1 MAINK
6 VLFSSVNE
14 VWATPQHL
22 FDDLNDEFNFT
33 LDPCALPDNAKCAK
47 YYTPED
53 DGLAQDWGGGD
64 CFLQPSV
71 WAQDLRLGS

>member
-1 MAINK
+1 MNK

-22 FDDLNDEFNFT
+22 FDDLNAEFNFT

-53 DGLAQDWGGGD
+53 DGLAQDWGG
-64 CFLQPSV
+64 
-71 WAQDLRLGS
+71 RLFSAIRRMGARSTIG